1 VLPATPQT
9 SHADIFKTEGDELT
23 QNEDYNGAVVLYNKA
38 LKYAPSD
45 ITLLLSRSLA
55 FSLSNPPRLD
65 LALQDTDAVI
75 QLSPTHW
82 QGWQQKGEILQRMG
96 DFQGADEA
104 LVNAVGFADGV
115 DKLTARR
122 LLVDFRARRN
132 QPPAVTEPPTEVP
145 TLSPNLPIGAASSTP
160 PAVPSDTPSVS
171 PTSVPTPSLS
181 QPSGELRPP
190 ENIVAPEPTL
200 NAHR

>member
-1 VLPATPQT
+1 VPPATPTITTPQT

-23 QNEDYNGAVVLYNKA
+23 QNEDYNGAVVMYNKA

-75 QLSPTHW
+75 QLSPT
-82 QGWQQKGEILQRMG
+82 LARMAAKRRDTSKDG

-132 QPPAVTEPPTEVP
+132 QPPAVMEPPTEVP

-160 PAVPSDTPSVS
+160 PTVPLDTPSVS

-181 QPSGELRPP
+181 QPPGELRPP
-190 ENIVAPEPTL
+190 ENIVAQ
-200 NAHR
+200 NQH

>member
-1 VLPATPQT
+1 M
-9 SHADIFKTEGDELT
+9 
-23 QNEDYNGAVVLYNKA
+23 YNKA

-65 LALQDTDAVI
+65 LALQDTDAAI

-82 QGWQQKGEILQRMG
+82 QGWQQKGEILQKMG

-104 LVNAVGFADGV
+104 LVNAVGFADGA

-122 LLVDFRARRN
+122 SLVESRARRN
-132 QPPAVTEPPTEVP
+132 QPSAAMEPPTEPPTLFP
-145 TLSPNLPIGAASSTP
+145 ASSAP
-160 PAVPSDTPSVS
+160 PTVPLDAPSVS
-171 PTSVPTPSLS
+171 PTSAPTPSLS

-200 NAHR
+200 NARR